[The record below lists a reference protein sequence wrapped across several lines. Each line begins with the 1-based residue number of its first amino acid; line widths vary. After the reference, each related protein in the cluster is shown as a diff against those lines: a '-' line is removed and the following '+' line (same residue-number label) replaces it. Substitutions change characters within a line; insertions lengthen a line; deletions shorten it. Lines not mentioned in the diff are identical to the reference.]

1 VAFAELIGVW
11 IDGPPDEAL
20 PANTSQVLEIPAGS
34 DVGVGLA
41 LVDQNTQSVDLD
53 LTGSDRLVLTVRSVA
68 DGAVLLEKQAT
79 KLAELGRY
87 FFSLANAD
95 TRELAGLRVYDV
107 WVTRSGAQKQVVAPS
122 HFRVGARIRQ

>member
-1 VAFAELIGVW
+1 MAFAELIGVW

-20 PANTSQVLEIPAGS
+20 PINTSQVLEIPAGS
-34 DVGVGLA
+34 DVGIDLA
-41 LVDQNTQSVDLD
+41 LVDQNTQSIDLD
-53 LTGSDRLVLTVRSVA
+53 LSGSDRLTLTVRSVA

-79 KLAELGRY
+79 KLSEFGRY
-87 FFSLANAD
+87 RFSLAGAD

-107 WVTRSGAQKQVVAPS
+107 WVTRSSAQRQVIAPS